1 MELWL
6 SVIIAALISV
16 IIALC
21 IKIHL
26 LQKSADE
33 INQAFAERLNTDT
46 NTLISI
52 SCRDRHMCAL
62 AADINRELR
71 RLRDD
76 RRKYIQGDAEL
87 KDAVTNISHDL
98 RTPLTAISGYLQL
111 LENEEKS
118 DEVARYIEIIKNRC
132 ELMKQL
138 TEELFRYSVVT
149 STSDKLKYE
158 SLSLNSVLEESIST
172 YYAALK
178 NAQINPDIAICES
191 KVMRTL
197 DKNALSRIFSN
208 IISNA
213 IKYSDGDLSISL
225 HDNGEIIFSNHTSN
239 MDEIQAGKLFN
250 RFYTVENA
258 EKSTGLGL
266 SIAKVLTEKLN
277 GSISAQ
283 YKNGILS
290 ISVCFFEDKK

>member
-6 SVIIAALISV
+6 SVIIAILILV
-16 IIALC
+16 IAVLC

-33 INQAFAERLNTDT
+33 INEAFAERLDTDT

-52 SCRDRHMCAL
+52 SCRDRHMRAL
-62 AADINRELR
+62 AADINNELR
-71 RLRDD
+71 KLRND
-76 RRKYIQGDAEL
+76 RRRYVQGDTEL
-87 KDAVTNISHDL
+87 KEAVTNISHDL

-111 LENEEKS
+111 LEKEEKS

-138 TEELFRYSVVT
+138 SEELFRYSVVA
-149 STSDKLKYE
+149 STSDKLKSE
-158 SLSLNSVLEESIST
+158 KLALNSVLEESIST

-178 NAQINPDIAICES
+178 SAHINPDIAICES
-191 KVMRTL
+191 KIIRTL
-197 DKNALSRIFSN
+197 DKNALSRIFGN

-225 HDNGEIIFSNHTSN
+225 SDSGEIQFSNHTSN

-266 SIAKVLTEKLN
+266 SIAKVLTERMN
-277 GSISAQ
+277 GSISSQ

-290 ISVCFFEDKK
+290 ISVCFFDNQK

>member
-6 SVIIAALISV
+6 SVIIAILIL
-16 IIALC
+16 IIAVLF

-26 LQKSADE
+26 LQRSADE
-33 INQAFAERLNTDT
+33 INSGFAERLTADT
-46 NTLISI
+46 NTLITI
-52 SCRDRHMCAL
+52 SSRDRHMRAL
-62 AADINRELR
+62 AADINNELR
-71 RLRDD
+71 KLRND
-76 RRKYIQGDAEL
+76 RRRYIQGDTEL

-111 LENEEKS
+111 LEDEEKS
-118 DEVARYIEIIKNRC
+118 DEAVRYIEIIKNRC

-138 TEELFRYSVVT
+138 SEELFRYSVVA

-158 SLSLNSVLEESIST
+158 KLSLNSILEESIST

-178 NAQINPDIAICES
+178 SAKINPDISICES
-191 KVMRTL
+191 KVIRTL
-197 DKNALSRIFSN
+197 DKRALSRIFGN

-213 IKYSDGDLSISL
+213 IKYSDGDLRIEL
-225 HDNGEIIFSNHTSN
+225 HNNGKIVFSNHAEN
-239 MDEIQAGKLFN
+239 MDEIRAGKLFN

-266 SIAKVLTEKLN
+266 SIAKVLTEKMN

-283 YKNGILS
+283 YKNDILS
-290 ISVCFFEDKK
+290 IVVCFSGN

>member
-6 SVIIAALISV
+6 SVIIAILIL
-16 IIALC
+16 IIAVLF

-26 LQKSADE
+26 LQRSADE
-33 INQAFAERLNTDT
+33 INSGFAERLTADT
-46 NTLISI
+46 NTLITI
-52 SCRDRHMCAL
+52 SSRDRHMRAL
-62 AADINRELR
+62 AADINNELQK
-71 RLRDD
+71 LRDD
-76 RRKYIQGDAEL
+76 RRRYIQGDTEL

-111 LENEEKS
+111 LEDEEKS
-118 DEVARYIEIIKNRC
+118 NEAARYIEIIKNRC

-138 TEELFRYSVVT
+138 SEELFRYSVVA

-158 SLSLNSVLEESIST
+158 KLSLNSILEKSIST

-178 NAQINPDIAICES
+178 SAKINPDISICES
-191 KVMRTL
+191 KVIRTL
-197 DKNALSRIFSN
+197 DKRALSRIFGN

-213 IKYSDGDLSISL
+213 IKYSDGDLRIEL
-225 HDNGEIIFSNHTSN
+225 HNNGKIVFSNHAED
-239 MDEIQAGKLFN
+239 MDEIRAGKLFN

-266 SIAKVLTEKLN
+266 SIAKVLTEKMN

-283 YKNGILS
+283 YKNDILS
-290 ISVCFFEDKK
+290 IVVCFSGN

>member
-6 SVIIAALISV
+6 SVIITILIL
-16 IIALC
+16 IIAVLF

-33 INQAFAERLNTDT
+33 INEAFAERLTADT
-46 NTLISI
+46 NTLITI
-52 SCRDRHMCAL
+52 SSRDRHMRAL
-62 AADINRELR
+62 AADINNELQK
-71 RLRDD
+71 LRDD
-76 RRKYIQGDAEL
+76 RRRYVQGDTEL

-111 LENEEKS
+111 LEDEEKS
-118 DEVARYIEIIKNRC
+118 DEAARYIEIIKNRC

-138 TEELFRYSVVT
+138 SEELFRYSIVA

-158 SLSLNSVLEESIST
+158 KLSLNSTLEESIST

-178 NAQINPDIAICES
+178 SAKINPDISICES
-191 KVMRTL
+191 KVIRTL
-197 DKNALSRIFSN
+197 DKKALSRIFGN

-213 IKYSDGDLSISL
+213 IKYSDGDLRIEL
-225 HDNGEIIFSNHTSN
+225 HNNGKIVFSNHAED
-239 MDEIQAGKLFN
+239 MDEIRAGKLFN

-266 SIAKVLTEKLN
+266 SIAKVLTEKMN

-283 YKNGILS
+283 YKNDILS
-290 ISVCFFEDKK
+290 IVVCFSGN

>member
-16 IIALC
+16 IIVLC

-33 INQAFAERLNTDT
+33 ISKAFAERLNTDT

-62 AADINRELR
+62 AADINNELR

-118 DEVARYIEIIKNRC
+118 DDAARYIEIIKNRC

-266 SIAKVLTEKLN
+266 SIAKALTEKLN

-283 YKNGILS
+283 YKNDKLS
-290 ISVCFFEDKK
+290 ISVCFFEAKK

>member
-6 SVIIAALISV
+6 SVIITILIL
-16 IIALC
+16 IIAVLF

-33 INQAFAERLNTDT
+33 INEAFAERLTADT
-46 NTLISI
+46 NTLITI
-52 SCRDRHMCAL
+52 SSRDRHMRAL
-62 AADINRELR
+62 AADINNELR
-71 RLRDD
+71 KLRND
-76 RRKYIQGDAEL
+76 RRRYIQGDTEL

-111 LENEEKS
+111 LEDEEKS
-118 DEVARYIEIIKNRC
+118 DEAARYIEIIKNRC

-138 TEELFRYSVVT
+138 SEELFRYSVVA

-158 SLSLNSVLEESIST
+158 KLSLNSILEESIST

-178 NAQINPDIAICES
+178 SAKINPDISICES
-191 KVMRTL
+191 KVIRTL
-197 DKNALSRIFSN
+197 DKRALSRIFGN

-213 IKYSDGDLSISL
+213 IKYSDGDLRIEL
-225 HDNGEIIFSNHTSN
+225 HNNGKIVFSNHAEN
-239 MDEIQAGKLFN
+239 MDEIRAGKLFN

-266 SIAKVLTEKLN
+266 SIAKVLTEKMN

-283 YKNGILS
+283 YKNDILS
-290 ISVCFFEDKK
+290 IVVCFSGN

>member
-16 IIALC
+16 IIVLC

-33 INQAFAERLNTDT
+33 ISKAFAERLNTDT

-62 AADINRELR
+62 AADINNELR

-118 DEVARYIEIIKNRC
+118 DDAARYIEIIKNRC

-283 YKNGILS
+283 YKNDKLS
-290 ISVCFFEDKK
+290 ISVCFFEAKK

>member
-6 SVIIAALISV
+6 SVIITILIL
-16 IIALC
+16 IIAVLF

-33 INQAFAERLNTDT
+33 INEAFAERLTADT
-46 NTLISI
+46 NTLITI
-52 SCRDRHMCAL
+52 SSRDRHMRAL
-62 AADINRELR
+62 AADINNELR
-71 RLRDD
+71 KLRND
-76 RRKYIQGDAEL
+76 RRRYIQGDTEL

-111 LENEEKS
+111 LEDEEKS
-118 DEVARYIEIIKNRC
+118 DEAARYIEIIKNRC

-138 TEELFRYSVVT
+138 SEELFRYSVVA

-158 SLSLNSVLEESIST
+158 KLSLNSILEESIST

-178 NAQINPDIAICES
+178 SAKINPDISICES
-191 KVMRTL
+191 KVIRTL
-197 DKNALSRIFSN
+197 DKRALSRIFGN

-213 IKYSDGDLSISL
+213 IKYSDGDLRIEL
-225 HDNGEIIFSNHTSN
+225 HNNGKIVFSNHAED
-239 MDEIQAGKLFN
+239 MDEIRAGKLFN

-266 SIAKVLTEKLN
+266 SIAKVLTEKMN

-283 YKNGILS
+283 YKNDILS
-290 ISVCFFEDKK
+290 IVVCFSGN